1 MAKRILVSLAII
13 MMCAGPAFADA
24 TSVVKAQSEAFNK
37 AFTSCDVPAVLALYQ
52 DDATIIWPGQG
63 AVATGKEA
71 IEKVVKASC
80 SGAKPSLKEL
90 SSESR
95 AIGRDYIINVGMWDA
110 AGTGPD
116 GRPTNM
122 RIRTSELL
130 HRSGGKWRYVV
141 DHASV
146 GMMPARNAAA
156 KEERPH

>member
-1 MAKRILVSLAII
+1 
-13 MMCAGPAFADA
+13 MMCAGLAFADA

-95 AIGRDYIINVGMWDA
+95 AIGRNYIINVGMWDA

-116 GRPTNM
+116 GRT
-122 RIRTSELL
+122 
-130 HRSGGKWRYVV
+130 YQ
-141 DHASV
+141 HAYPHQRVAPSV
-146 GMMPARNAAA
+146 GRQVALRGGSRVSGNDACGECGSEGGETALD
-156 KEERPH
+156 